1 MREYHDVEWG
11 VPLHDDRALFELLTL
26 EGAQAGLSWSTIL
39 NRRAG
44 YRRAFA
50 AFDLEAVAAFAAEDE
65 ARLLADAGII
75 RNRAK
80 ISATIGN
87 ARAPSPSS
95 TSSAASMRTCGLS
108 SGVGR
113 SRTAGRAATFRTR
126 PMSRAR
132 CHATSSAADSGL
144 SVRPSATR
152 SCRARGS

>member
-87 ARAPSPSS
+87 ARAALTIIDELGSFDAHLWSFV
-95 TSSAASMRTCGLS
+95 
-108 SGVGR
+108 GVGR
-113 SRTAGRAATFRTR
+113 SRTADRAATFRTR